1 MNEGE
6 RKIIVTIMSTGAAK
20 VSFLGGHLSKR
31 ELERALK
38 AVKSERNRKIREFN
52 QKQMYTRAKEEA
64 EAQVKKEKGIEDGK
78 KERSE
83 SSDSDG
89 KGVATSGSN

>member
-20 VSFLGGHLSKR
+20 VSFLGGHLTKR

-38 AVKSERNRKIREFN
+38 AVKSERNRKIREYN
-52 QKQMYTRAKEEA
+52 KEQMYARAKEDA
-64 EAQVKKEKGIEDGK
+64 EAQVKKEKEIEDG
-78 KERSE
+78 ERTKTG
-83 SSDSDG
+83 DSDG